1 MNWKSIKSWKF
12 RRIVQSE
19 NQTVVELNSVRFE
32 NWRMEGIIIVYHT
45 PIFTLS

>member
-19 NQTVVELNSVRFE
+19 HQTGVELNSARFE
-32 NWRMEGIIIVYHT
+32 NGRMEGIIVYQT
-45 PIFTLS
+45 PIFTLF